1 MSDDRVYGIREV
13 TQFDPSTYKPKGPY
27 YEIVVWEKNCITE
40 IAGEPLTLAEAKAF
54 VKLLRSANNDSE

>member
-13 TQFDPSTYKPKGPY
+13 PSTYKTKEPY
-27 YEIVVWEKNCITE
+27 YDIMVWEKNCITE